1 MIGLINY
8 GSGNFKSVSN
18 ILKFLDINFKE
29 IKFEKDFKDK
39 AELITLIS
47 IFLVSVLALTPAI

>member
-1 MIGLINY
+1 M
-8 GSGNFKSVSN
+8 
-18 ILKFLDINFKE
+18 DE
-29 IKFEKDFKDK
+29 FEKNFRDK

>member
-1 MIGLINY
+1 M
-8 GSGNFKSVSN
+8 
-18 ILKFLDINFKE
+18 DE
-29 IKFEKDFKDK
+29 FEKNLRDK